1 MIENLWKETAVFSRT
16 LSSRTCTIVLGGL
29 LLTAAAR
36 PLCAQPYFTGTGKLG
51 GWGVNSKDISPEGMV
66 ISGDTGIFDKKV
78 ALWTL
83 ADGLRS
89 IMPNQIADSAG
100 GISHL
105 GRVVAGGFPGN
116 GTTHAFRWTEET
128 GAVSIGDLPGGEFRS
143 YVQRVSAR
151 GDILVGAS
159 SSERSGEV
167 YVETYLWTAE
177 TGMVALG
184 DLPGGLFSSAAM
196 AISADEQVIVGS
208 GGGEQGGEAYRWTEE
223 TGMVGLGFIPDGYPG
238 SVALAVSA
246 DGSVVVGNGYDATHQ
261 RAFRWTEQTGM
272 VALEKIHP
280 VQIFQRVGG
289 VSWDGDVIVGE
300 VGVGEVGFGPFYWT
314 PEGNTRWLADVLDE
328 HGIETHHGW
337 YLYKASAVSADG
349 RTIVGWGRNP
359 EGTIEG
365 WVAYL
370 GPACRADFDDDGEV
384 AVEDVAAYL
393 TAWLESNIFADWNYD
408 GSINTRDLIG
418 FFNEWVA
425 QPGCE

>member
-1 MIENLWKETAVFSRT
+1 MQTLGKEIVVSSRT
-16 LSSRTCTIVLGGL
+16 LSSRTCTIALGGL

-36 PLCAQPYFTGTGKLG
+36 PLCAQPYFTGTGTLSG
-51 GWGVNSKDISPEGMV
+51 GRAVYAQDISPEGLV
-66 ISGDTGIFDKKV
+66 VSGDTGIFDKKV

-89 IMPNQIADSAG
+89 ITPNQIADTTG

-116 GTTHAFRWTEET
+116 GTRHGFRWTEET

-143 YVQRVSAR
+143 SAQGVSPR
-151 GDILVGAS
+151 GDVMVGTS
-159 SSERSGEV
+159 SSESSNWEAFR
-167 YVETYLWTAE
+167 WTPDA
-177 TGMVALG
+177 GMIGMG
-184 DLPGGLFSSAAM
+184 DLPGGQFISSAS
-196 AISADEQVIVGS
+196 AISADGLVIVGGS
-208 GGGEQGGEAYRWTEE
+208 TSERGGEAFRWTAKD
-223 TGMVGLGFIPDGYPG
+223 GMIGLGFIPDGSPG
-238 SVALAVSA
+238 STAIAVSA

-289 VSWDGDVIVGE
+289 VSWDGNVIVGE
-300 VGVGEVGFGPFYWT
+300 VGVGEVGFGAFYWT

-337 YLYKASAVSADG
+337 HLDRAYAVSADG
-349 RTIVGWGRNP
+349 RTIVGTGINP
-359 EGTIEG
+359 DGAGEG

-370 GPACRADFDDDGEV
+370 GPACRADYDDDGTV
-384 AVEDVAAYL
+384 DAEDVAAYL
-393 TAWLESNIFADWNYD
+393 SAWLESSIFADWDYD
-408 GSINTRDLIG
+408 GYINTLDLIG

-425 QPGCE
+425 KPGCG

>member
-1 MIENLWKETAVFSRT
+1 MSSRT

-36 PLCAQPYFTGTGKLG
+36 PLCAQPYFTGTGTLSG
-51 GWGVNSKDISPEGMV
+51 GRSVIAQDISPDGRV
-66 ISGDTGIFDKKV
+66 VLGDTGIFDKKV

-89 IMPNQIADSAG
+89 IMPNQIADTTG

-116 GTTHAFRWTEET
+116 GTRHGFRWTEET
-128 GAVSIGDLPGGEFRS
+128 GAISVGDLPGGEFRS
-143 YVQRVSAR
+143 TVQGVSPR
-151 GDILVGAS
+151 GDILVGS
-159 SSERSGEV
+159 SNSERSSEGSG
-167 YVETYLWTAE
+167 ETYRWTAE

-184 DLPGGLFSSAAM
+184 DLPGGLFRSGAS
-196 AISADEQVIVGS
+196 AISADELVIVG
-208 GGGEQGGEAYRWTEE
+208 GGRSEQGLEAYRWVEE
-223 TGMVGLGFIPDGYPG
+223 TGMVGLGYIPGGYPE
-238 SVALAVSA
+238 STALAVSA

-261 RAFRWTEQTGM
+261 RAFRWTEQAGM

-280 VQIFQRVGG
+280 DQIFQRVGG

-349 RTIVGWGRNP
+349 RTIVGWGINP
-359 EGTIEG
+359 DGDGEG

-384 AVEDVAAYL
+384 DVEDVAAYL
-393 TAWLESNIFADWNYD
+393 AAWLESNIFADWNYD
-408 GSINTRDLIG
+408 GSINTRDLLG
-418 FFNEWVA
+418 FLNEWVA
-425 QPGCE
+425 KPGCE